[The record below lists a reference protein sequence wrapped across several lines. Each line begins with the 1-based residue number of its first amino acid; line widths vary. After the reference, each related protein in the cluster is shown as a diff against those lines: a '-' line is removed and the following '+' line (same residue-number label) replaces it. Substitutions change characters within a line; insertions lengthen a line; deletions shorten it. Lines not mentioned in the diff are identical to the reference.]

1 MKNNEVSKAIVI
13 AGAALIASAFFFLY
27 AYLAVFAPLR
37 FNSPDEAA
45 NFFFTRLFAET
56 GQLWSFEPLNL
67 VVPGL
72 VHPRSVSVSDSFM
85 VPGGFLGLPVI
96 YGSLAKVLGLAA
108 VPFLTPFFGVAAAA
122 FLGLLAA
129 RFFGRRTG
137 AFAALLLLVQ
147 PAWWYES
154 GRLLMPNVLF
164 NFLLIAAAFFYW
176 TAPFARGRAIKAL
189 AKVRH
194 ADAALAGVCLG
205 LALAVRPAEAYW
217 IILSVAVLVAFH
229 FRRLS
234 WGKLAVAGGFALL
247 TLAPFLLLNRAV
259 YGGFLATGYG
269 SGLTDVPV
277 ASLPQGRGA
286 KLLGGLRPYLF
297 PLGFAPR
304 AALANF
310 WTYGVK
316 FFWWWSLLAGTGL
329 AAAAYAAIGRW
340 RRRRPV
346 DRTALSLAAAGAAAA
361 LWLMLFY
368 GSWSIQDNPDPTAV
382 TIGSSYLRYWLP
394 VFALSVLPAAWLL
407 GRLAER
413 RPSAP
418 RLAGVFILFCGLAVL
433 SGAAVFGAP
442 QEGLLTLRQN
452 LEIYDQEARGIIAR
466 TEPDALIVVDR
477 ADKLVFPDRAVIY
490 PLRSDR
496 TFEALGQL
504 AGHTPLYYFG
514 ITFPQ
519 ADLDHLRQVK
529 LPPLGLTIQ
538 PVWTLGQETLY
549 SFQPIAKKP

>member
-340 RRRRPV
+340 RRRRRRGRSLADALLRQLEHPGQSRSDGRDHRFLV
-346 DRTALSLAAAGAAAA
+346 SALLAAGFRAVGPARGLAPRPSGRETAVGAAAGRRLHPVLRPGRPVRGRGLRRAPGGPA
-361 LWLMLFY
+361 
-368 GSWSIQDNPDPTAV
+368 DP
-382 TIGSSYLRYWLP
+382 
-394 VFALSVLPAAWLL
+394 
-407 GRLAER
+407 
-413 RPSAP
+413 AP
-418 RLAGVFILFCGLAVL
+418 EPR
-433 SGAAVFGAP
+433 
-442 QEGLLTLRQN
+442 N
-452 LEIYDQEARGIIAR
+452 L
-466 TEPDALIVVDR
+466 
-477 ADKLVFPDRAVIY
+477 
-490 PLRSDR
+490 
-496 TFEALGQL
+496 
-504 AGHTPLYYFG
+504 
-514 ITFPQ
+514 
-519 ADLDHLRQVK
+519 
-529 LPPLGLTIQ
+529 
-538 PVWTLGQETLY
+538 
-549 SFQPIAKKP
+549 